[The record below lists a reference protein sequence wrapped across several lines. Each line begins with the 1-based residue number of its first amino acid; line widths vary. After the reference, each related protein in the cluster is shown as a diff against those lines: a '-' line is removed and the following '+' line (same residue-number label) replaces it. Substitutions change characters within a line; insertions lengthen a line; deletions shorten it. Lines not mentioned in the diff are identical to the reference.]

1 MIYIKVLNKKGDF
14 GEMRKK
20 VLPMLLALF
29 MFVAL
34 LPVTV
39 HAPVSYTHLVP
50 EVIDG
55 MPVTKVSA
63 YAFSARKDREEKDIF
78 LCESEEAVL
87 FGQEEHL
94 LAGWEIEEVRLP
106 NT

>member
-1 MIYIKVLNKKGDF
+1 MGGGILDLIYIKVLNKKGDF

-39 HAPVSYTHLVP
+39 HAQITRS
-50 EVIDG
+50 G
-55 MPVTKVSA
+55 MTVQAFLKVACTS
-63 YAFSARKDREEKDIF
+63 
-78 LCESEEAVL
+78 
-87 FGQEEHL
+87 
-94 LAGWEIEEVRLP
+94 
-106 NT
+106 